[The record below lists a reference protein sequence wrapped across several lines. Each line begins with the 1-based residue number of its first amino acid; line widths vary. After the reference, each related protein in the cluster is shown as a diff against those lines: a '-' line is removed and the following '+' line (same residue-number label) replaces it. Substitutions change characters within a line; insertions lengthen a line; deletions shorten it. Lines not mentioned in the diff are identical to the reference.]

1 MSFTEKE
8 IKSKFKALMSI
19 FPAEGIKA
27 EDLLIFFR
35 SSPGLAKICDP
46 ETGNA
51 AMANAFADLTES
63 YTSKKNVV
71 TFLTVL
77 VRCYPGT
84 RSSMVMFWLTTRMTS
99 STSPRRTRQ
108 RTLPSIWRP

>member
-8 IKSKFKALMSI
+8 IKSKFKALMSL
-19 FPAEGIKA
+19 FPDEGIKA

-63 YTSKKNVV
+63 LHHEEERRN
-71 TFLTVL
+71 L
-77 VRCYPGT
+77 PHGAGT
-84 RSSMVMFWLTTRMTS
+84 LL
-99 STSPRRTRQ
+99 PEAQ
-108 RTLPSIWRP
+108 R